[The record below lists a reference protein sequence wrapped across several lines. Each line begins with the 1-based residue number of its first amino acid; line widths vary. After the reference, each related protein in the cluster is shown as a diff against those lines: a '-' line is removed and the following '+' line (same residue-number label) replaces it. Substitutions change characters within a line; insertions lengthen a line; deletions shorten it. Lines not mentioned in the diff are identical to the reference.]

1 MRNKPHTAVR
11 KCKITDLR
19 SGVSVGKAIPDER
32 RLSFGALL
40 RTAHLV
46 QDVLGICIPPSSK
59 STW

>member
-1 MRNKPHTAVR
+1 MRNKLHTAVR

-32 RLSFGALL
+32 SPGFPGELL

-46 QDVLGICIPPSSK
+46 QDILGICSCGSL
-59 STW
+59 

>member
-1 MRNKPHTAVR
+1 MRNKLHTAVR

-32 RLSFGALL
+32 RPSFPGALL

-46 QDVLGICIPPSSK
+46 QDVLGICIRRLL
-59 STW
+59 